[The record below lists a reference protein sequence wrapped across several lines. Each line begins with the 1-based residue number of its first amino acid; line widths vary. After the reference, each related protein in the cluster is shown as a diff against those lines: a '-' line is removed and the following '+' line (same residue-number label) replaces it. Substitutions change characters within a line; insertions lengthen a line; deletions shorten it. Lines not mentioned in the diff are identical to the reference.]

1 MEDNQLI
8 VLDENKKFIDII
20 ENVREDIRDNPY
32 IEETIRVLSVEGY
45 RSAIGCFWN
54 AVVDDL
60 RSKIL
65 YRSINLFNK
74 EMKPK
79 KEIKTYEDFQDNVND
94 EMLLDG
100 AYKIG
105 IIGWEAHKVLKQAK
119 DTRNIF
125 DGHPRSSN
133 PTAIKALSLI
143 EDCIKYVLSQEYPP
157 QIIDIDE
164 YIHLMERS
172 EFDRNEYVVSDA
184 LSDLPDIYKDELI
197 NRLLVAY
204 IDDMCS
210 TIMRANIEFV
220 VPILWKVL
228 RKETILQVVKT
239 MEKEILKGNLIT
251 NQYVVSFIDIV
262 SGIRYLSTN
271 TKKYL
276 LAPIIDRLNQNL
288 DTFAIE
294 NECIARLYNYAGYI
308 PRELLYNY
316 VNGLTQTY
324 IGKIGGSM
332 QFSRTDFYADGAAV
346 KIPTMFKKF
355 DDESAFE
362 FIKVIK
368 NNSTIKGRITNHVKL
383 NRLRTLG
390 KIVEERVSENFK
402 EKDFLEILINP
413 EKEKEFFKN
422 ISQKI

>member
-1 MEDNQLI
+1 MEDNELI
-8 VLDENKKFIDII
+8 VVDENKKFMDII

-32 IEETIRVLSVEGY
+32 IEETMRVLSVEGY

-60 RSKIL
+60 RNKIL

-74 EMKPK
+74 EMKPR

-119 DTRNIF
+119 ETRNIF

-164 YIHLMERS
+164 YIHLMEKS

-184 LSDLPDIYKDELI
+184 LTDLPDIYKDELI

-220 VPILWKVL
+220 APILWKVL

-239 MEKEILKGNLIT
+239 MEKEILKLLGEKDGEFFEGDVSGDTIILYSRIEKLFLKLQETIQKNVYELSDTTKKLIQNDAKIATNLYVIAAELIRWYST
-251 NQYVVSFIDIV
+251 KISDVANEKVVIDTAKWLRLSNRHFFDEYCDDKSLGSIFLQYVEKSDRN
-262 SGIRYLSTN
+262 GQ
-271 TKKYL
+271 KKFVLYFFHIL
-276 LAPIIDRLNQNL
+276 HYCPPNGFNEYMLNQN
-288 DTFAIE
+288 
-294 NECIARLYNYAGYI
+294 
-308 PRELLYNY
+308 
-316 VNGLTQTY
+316 
-324 IGKIGGSM
+324 IG
-332 QFSRTDFYADGAAV
+332 
-346 KIPTMFKKF
+346 
-355 DDESAFE
+355 
-362 FIKVIK
+362 
-368 NNSTIKGRITNHVKL
+368 TNWYC
-383 NRLRTLG
+383 
-390 KIVEERVSENFK
+390 K
-402 EKDFLEILINP
+402 EK
-413 EKEKEFFKN
+413 
-422 ISQKI
+422 

>member
-1 MEDNQLI
+1 MEDNELI
-8 VLDENKKFIDII
+8 VVDENKKFMDII

-32 IEETIRVLSVEGY
+32 IEETMRVLSVEGY

-60 RSKIL
+60 RNKIL
-65 YRSINLFNK
+65 YRSIKLFNK
-74 EMKPK
+74 EMKPR

-119 DTRNIF
+119 ETRNIF

-164 YIHLMERS
+164 YIHLMEKS

-184 LSDLPDIYKDELI
+184 LTDLPDIYKDELI

-220 VPILWKVL
+220 APILWKVL

-239 MEKEILKGNLIT
+239 MEQL
-251 NQYVVSFIDIV
+251 
-262 SGIRYLSTN
+262 N
-271 TKKYL
+271 TYMKH
-276 LAPIIDRLNQNL
+276 
-288 DTFAIE
+288 F
-294 NECIARLYNYAGYI
+294 
-308 PRELLYNY
+308 
-316 VNGLTQTY
+316 LTLH
-324 IGKIGGSM
+324 I
-332 QFSRTDFYADGAAV
+332 
-346 KIPTMFKKF
+346 
-355 DDESAFE
+355 
-362 FIKVIK
+362 
-368 NNSTIKGRITNHVKL
+368 
-383 NRLRTLG
+383 
-390 KIVEERVSENFK
+390 
-402 EKDFLEILINP
+402 
-413 EKEKEFFKN
+413 
-422 ISQKI
+422 